1 MRARWVGAR
10 ATDRSV
16 RVWAGGTA
24 SKWQRLVY
32 HSQMD
37 AKGAQRRQLEATIE
51 WAHKLRATLQPI
63 LDEHGSRVHFRP
75 SSKGIAMVSLLAE
88 RPQRGCRL
96 ETLVEFAANFEDL
109 FAKHCR
115 DVAHGRVTGEK
126 ALQSFLIR
134 EAYKHARHL
143 EPINVASRI
152 TDEPVDLVFVT
163 DEIALPITDGKTV
176 CDVLALRR
184 DGGRS
189 TPVLLELKDQRQ
201 LTRLVEQVE
210 GYAALVDLHANLFA
224 ELFAALLGEPVRFDA
239 PAEKWIVWPA
249 PPRPGADPQ
258 EDWLAARGVRVVGY
272 TETDGAFALGVGKS
286 VPAPLAKASAT

>member
-1 MRARWVGAR
+1 
-10 ATDRSV
+10 
-16 RVWAGGTA
+16 
-24 SKWQRLVY
+24 
-32 HSQMD
+32 MD
-37 AKGAQRRQLEATIE
+37 AKGAQRRQLETTIG

-75 SSKGIAMVSLLAE
+75 SSKGIAMVGLLAE

-96 ETLVEFAANFEDL
+96 ETLVEFATTFEDL

-126 ALQSFLIR
+126 ALQSFLTR

-163 DEIALPITDGKTV
+163 DEIALPIIDGKTV

-249 PPRPGADPQ
+249 PPRPGPDPQ

-286 VPAPLAKASAT
+286 VRAPLAKASAT